1 METYSLFLW
10 KKKGKKPH
18 DSHWIKNIL
27 FFLQEFHY
35 YWLDARF
42 TFCHKKQRQ
51 FFLVEKERL
60 LQFHVEQAWFSRA
73 GATGKYF
80 SWVKIMVEALIF
92 TAGESWRE
100 KDSCTKIV
108 NDD

>member
-1 METYSLFLW
+1 MLDLHFVT
-10 KKKGKKPH
+10 KNKG
-18 DSHWIKNIL
+18 N
-27 FFLQEFHY
+27 
-35 YWLDARF
+35 
-42 TFCHKKQRQ
+42 

-92 TAGESWRE
+92 TAGECWRE

-108 NDD
+108 NDG

>member
-1 METYSLFLW
+1 MTHTELKTFY
-10 KKKGKKPH
+10 
-18 DSHWIKNIL
+18 

-35 YWLDARF
+35 YRLDARF

-80 SWVKIMVEALIF
+80 SRVKNMVEALIF
-92 TAGESWRE
+92 TAGECWRE

-108 NDD
+108 NDG